1 MVSTSRRRG
10 IGILEEAPSASRDQ
24 QLEVGSRLA
33 SAQGTSNGLAAAVIL
48 FVEQGRPDQSVFM
61 RALAQHNLF
70 YTSVTAPSLEEARRA
85 MTQLRFDIVIFDGD
99 FGLETAFA
107 LIGLAGSTPVIVV
120 MNAGEEEAVSRL
132 WSAGAYD
139 CLLKDQ
145 HSRFLRRLPIVVE
158 NILRRKAS
166 LQKTRPARSERL
178 QSQTI
183 HELIH
188 SAAHDLRTPLTVL
201 GASTEVVRL
210 QAELLRESALDAG
223 AVQDAAA
230 MILNR
235 CDTMAAQQ
243 HRLEESVKSLVAL
256 IELDALSTIKRSDY
270 DLVTLTRQI
279 ADRVQPQAAEQG
291 IQLRFA
297 APADL
302 MSVQVAPREYTLM
315 IENLLKCALER
326 TSRGGAV
333 DVRLANGSAGA
344 VKLTISQS
352 DPRGLHAPA
361 PSFDHEVSRL
371 AMAIADRVID
381 LHGGSLEVENPLGGP
396 RVVHITFPQR
406 FA

>member
-1 MVSTSRRRG
+1 MVSTSQRRG
-10 IGILEEAPSASRDQ
+10 TRVMEDVPPLGRDQ
-24 QLEVGSRLA
+24 HLEVGSRLA
-33 SAQGTSNGLAAAVIL
+33 PASGATNGLSSAVIL
-48 FVEQGRPDQSVFM
+48 FVEHGHPDQSVFM

-99 FGLETAFA
+99 FGLETAFG

-120 MNAGEEEAVSRL
+120 INAGDDEAVSRL

-139 CLLKDQ
+139 CLVKDQ
-145 HSRFLRRLPIVVE
+145 HNRYLRRLPIVVE

-166 LQKTRPARSERL
+166 LQKTRHAKSERL

-188 SAAHDLRTPLTVL
+188 GVAHDLRTPLTVL

-210 QAELLRESALDAG
+210 QAELLQESALDAG

-230 MILNR
+230 MILSR
-235 CDTMAAQQ
+235 CDSMATQQ
-243 HRLEESVKSLVAL
+243 RRLEESVRSLVAL
-256 IELDALSTIKRSDY
+256 IELDALSAIKRSDY

-279 ADRVQPQAAEQG
+279 VDRVQPQAAEQG
-291 IQLRFA
+291 VNLRFA
-297 APADL
+297 APAEL
-302 MSVQVAPREYTLM
+302 VSVQVAPREYTLM

-326 TSRGGAV
+326 TSRGGVV

-344 VKLTISQS
+344 VKLTISES
-352 DPRGLHAPA
+352 DPRGLLAPA
-361 PSFDHEVSRL
+361 TSSDRESSRL
-371 AMAIADRVID
+371 GMAIADRVID
-381 LHGGSLEVENPLGGP
+381 LHGGALEVENLMGGA
-396 RVVHITFPQR
+396 RAVHITFPQG